1 MTGWSRSAE
10 IAARAQAVIPGGV
23 SSSLRFLDPP
33 RVFTRAK
40 GGHVWDADDN
50 EYVDFHAAFGPVI
63 LGHADDRVRERAMET
78 AREID
83 VMGAGSVELEIALA
97 EKLVDIV
104 PSAEKVLFSNSGSET
119 TYHAIRVSR
128 AATGRPL
135 VVKFQG
141 CYHGWHDY
149 IGANVISSAGMVG
162 KVDPISAGTL
172 PQALDW
178 LVVLPFNDVEAFEQL
193 MRTRG
198 NEVAAVILEPI
209 IHTIGCVVPSPAF
222 VESLRRMTREFGSIL
237 IFDEVVTGF
246 RHHIGGYQA
255 ICGVTPDLTTLAKAM
270 ANGYPV
276 AALCGRADLMDRFNT
291 RPDGT
296 VMFGGTFNGHPMA
309 MAAALATIEIL
320 EAEDGAIYR
329 YIYRLGEMVRSGLQE
344 IVDRVGLTA
353 RPTSFGSVF
362 VTYFTDR
369 EVRSFDDALTSDPE
383 LYVGFH
389 REMTERGFLM
399 LPLNL
404 KRNHLMASHSEEDV
418 NRMLQAAEDVLS
430 GFARRR
436 RRPTA
441 PPLPVPEPAT
451 AQVAAP

>member
-1 MTGWSRSAE
+1 VTDGSRSAG
-10 IAARAQAVIPGGV
+10 IAARARAVIPGGV

-40 GGHVWDADDN
+40 GGHVWDAEGR

-63 LGHADDRVRERAMET
+63 LGHADDRVRERAIET
-78 AREID
+78 ARELD

-97 EKLVDIV
+97 EKLRQIV
-104 PSAEKVLFSNSGSET
+104 PSAQKVLFSNSGSET

-149 IGANVISSAGMVG
+149 IGANVISSLEMVG
-162 KVDPISAGTL
+162 KVDPISAGIL
-172 PQALDW
+172 PQALEW
-178 LVVLPFNDVEAFEQL
+178 LVVLPFNDIEAFDQL
-193 MRTRG
+193 MGTRG
-198 NEVAAVILEPI
+198 HEVAAVIVEPI
-209 IHTIGCVVPSPAF
+209 IHTIGCVVPSQAF
-222 VESLRRMTREFGSIL
+222 VEALRRSTTEHGSIL

-246 RHHIGGYQA
+246 RHHLGGYQA

-296 VMFGGTFNGHPMA
+296 VMFGGTFNGHPMS

-329 YIYRLGEMVRSGLQE
+329 HLYRLGDLARTGLQS
-344 IVDRVGLTA
+344 IVDRVGLSA
-353 RPTSFGSVF
+353 RATSFGSVF

-369 EVRSFDDALTSDPE
+369 DVRSFDDALTSDAE

-404 KRNHLMASHSEEDV
+404 KRNHLMASHSDEDV
-418 NRMLQAAEDVLS
+418 ARMLQAAEDVLG

-436 RRPTA
+436 TRPTA
-441 PPLPVPEPAT
+441 AAATRPA
-451 AQVAAP
+451 AAAPAAAP